1 PPELPR
7 AARPAAPFPA
17 RPTGAAAD
25 AGGALAPRTRPAA
38 LPVRQM
44 QAAAPDRVRAAVS
57 AAAARPETVRAA
69 ARGALLAGAGALL
82 GRALGRRGRRR
93 R

>member
-1 PPELPR
+1 
-7 AARPAAPFPA
+7 
-17 RPTGAAAD
+17 
-25 AGGALAPRTRPAA
+25 
-38 LPVRQM
+38 M